1 MKKSFLL
8 VFMSLFF
15 VFLISTNVFAT
26 DQTIRM
32 IEIDELDFPYLYD
45 KVDRTA
51 KSARN
56 GCVVKSVEWYKD
68 GMKFYEDEFLVEG
81 EYICRVYLTPKTGFS
96 LTPTSVVI
104 SNANEFVMGQDS
116 NGFFCD
122 LTYEV
127 KEEESKYPRYI
138 SFLEFT
144 KPSNKKTL
152 DREIVSNDPDF
163 YDCLRI
169 EWYKDGT
176 LLQGNVK
183 ATTGEYVCRVYLK
196 LYNGF
201 EISSKNVAAIG
212 GKKAQKITKDVTGIY
227 FEVPFVVKE
236 GADEGEVLFLNLDIK
251 EKPSYGRALSSVNVR
266 KTDKSE
272 YYKIGDVEWY
282 RDGYRMLDEYFYE
295 GSYKCRIY
303 IDFIN
308 GGYPGEGMQVFMK
321 DDLNSKTTSL
331 MGTRRY
337 VEYTFN
343 IKEYTVS
350 TLKFNE
356 LNIPEYGA
364 VQDTRIDS
372 LEPGIYTPS
381 MVYWYNEK
389 GKYMSNLETFG
400 EGKYTCKFT
409 LTLNVNCKIKEKLK
423 ATINNETASA
433 YIENNKITIEKV
445 YEIKKPEKKWS
456 KASEWAIPELEN
468 AIDYALIPNSIN
480 NQDFTQNITRAEFA
494 AVAVRMYEALTLK
507 TARPAEVNPF
517 TDTKDSDVLKAYN
530 LGITNGTSATTFDP
544 KSLIT
549 RQEMAT
555 MMVRTLEKA
564 DISTNVNL
572 NKVNKFADHNKI
584 DSWALNGVY
593 FMSNIG
599 IIKGKGN
606 NTFDVLGSAT
616 REEALAISIRSVNYY
631 K

>member
-1 MKKSFLL
+1 MKKKFLL
-8 VFMSLFF
+8 MIISLLFVFM
-15 VFLISTNVFAT
+15 ISTNVFAT
-26 DQTIRM
+26 DQTVRM

-45 KVDRTA
+45 KVDKTA
-51 KSARN
+51 KVTRG
-56 GCVVKSVEWYKD
+56 GCTVKSVEWYKD
-68 GMKFYEDEFLVEG
+68 GTKLYEDEFLVEG
-81 EYICRVYLTPKTGFS
+81 VYVCRIYLTPKTGFAI
-96 LTPTSVVI
+96 TPGAIVI

-127 KEEESKYPRYI
+127 KEEQTKYPRYI
-138 SFLEFT
+138 SFSEFT
-144 KPSNKKTL
+144 KPANKKYL
-152 DREIVSNDPDF
+152 DREILSNEPEF
-163 YDCLRI
+163 YDYVKI

-176 LLQGNVK
+176 LLEGRVK
-183 ATTGEYVCRVYLK
+183 ATTGEYVCRVYLE

-201 EISSKNVAAIG
+201 ELSSKNVAAIG
-212 GKKAQKITKDVTGIY
+212 GKKAPRITKDITGTY
-227 FEVPFVVKE
+227 FEVSFIVGE
-236 GADEGEVLFLNLDIK
+236 GQDECEVTSLYLDIK
-251 EKPSYGRALSSVNVR
+251 EKPSYGQSVKNVNVR
-266 KTDKSE
+266 KYDKSQ
-272 YYKIGDVEWY
+272 YYEIGDVEWY
-282 RDGYRMLDEYFYE
+282 RDGYRMLDEYFFD

-303 IDFIN
+303 IDFVN

-321 DDLNSKTTSL
+321 DDLKVKTTSL

-364 VQDTRIDS
+364 VQDTRIES
-372 LEPGIYTPS
+372 LEPGIYSPS

-389 GKYMSNLETFG
+389 GKYMSNMETFG

-409 LTLNVNCKIKEKLK
+409 ITLNVNCNVKEKLK
-423 ATINNETASA
+423 ATINDDTASA
-433 YIENNKITIEKV
+433 YMENNKITIEKT
-445 YEIKKPEKKWS
+445 YEIQKPTTKWS
-456 KASEWAIPELEN
+456 KASNWAVPELEN
-468 AIDYALIPNSIN
+468 AIDYALIPTSIN
-480 NQDFTQNITRAEFA
+480 NKDFTQSITRAEFA
-494 AVAVRMYEALTLK
+494 AVAVRLYEALTLK
-507 TARPAEVNPF
+507 SARPVESNPF

-544 KSLIT
+544 NSLIT

-564 DISTNVNL
+564 DISTGINL
-572 NKVNKFADHNKI
+572 NKVKKFEDHAKI

-593 FMSNIG
+593 FMSDIG

-606 NTFDVLGSAT
+606 NVFDVLGSAT